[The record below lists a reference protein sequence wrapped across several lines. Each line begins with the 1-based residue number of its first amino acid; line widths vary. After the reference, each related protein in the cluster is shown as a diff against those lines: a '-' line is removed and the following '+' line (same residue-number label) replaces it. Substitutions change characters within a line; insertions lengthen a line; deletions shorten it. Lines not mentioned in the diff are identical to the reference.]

1 MLIVL
6 DEATSALDGQTE
18 SILTQTF
25 SNSNSNTTN
34 IVIAHRLSTI
44 KNCDQICFLRDGEI
58 LVSGNFEALKKM
70 VPDFAHQAQLLGL

>member
-25 SNSNSNTTN
+25 SNYNSNTTN

-44 KNCDQICFLRDGEI
+44 KNGDQICFLRDGEI